1 MRRRAFLV
9 LLAVAATSCVRGAA
23 PVEETTPSVAPSP
36 SPSPSPYPDT
46 MEGGAG
52 ALVATLTVPRLALDD
67 FPMLMGTTTDILA
80 VGVGVYVGAATPGSG
95 NLATA
100 GHRVTPVQGSW
111 HGPYY
116 DLDKLVDGDRAW
128 VEFEG
133 RTYEYAWRE
142 TVITTPD
149 DVSVLADGV
158 ADLTMTAC
166 HPKGFLF
173 QRIVAFWQLVGSAP
187 TPASELATPAPL
199 TPVASPVA
207 PGTVLP

>member
-95 NLATA
+95 NQI
-100 GHRVTPVQGSW
+100 G
-111 HGPYY
+111 
-116 DLDKLVDGDRAW
+116 RAH
-128 VEFEG
+128 V
-133 RTYEYAWRE
+133 
-142 TVITTPD
+142 
-149 DVSVLADGV
+149 
-158 ADLTMTAC
+158 
-166 HPKGFLF
+166 
-173 QRIVAFWQLVGSAP
+173 
-187 TPASELATPAPL
+187 
-199 TPVASPVA
+199 
-207 PGTVLP
+207 

>member
-1 MRRRAFLV
+1 MAGLPISSLQPGDLLLCMGKGEISKLIAWVGANDYSHCAVVCDSARLIEAAASGARYVDLAKEQSLGDEYVYIDALRNHHQDASALAGANLDAFLV
-9 LLAVAATSCVRGAA
+9 MVRA
-23 PVEETTPSVAPSP
+23 
-36 SPSPSPYPDT
+36 
-46 MEGGAG
+46 
-52 ALVATLTVPRLALDD
+52 
-67 FPMLMGTTTDILA
+67 
-80 VGVGVYVGAATPGSG
+80 YVGRP
-95 NLATA
+95 
-100 GHRVTPVQGSW
+100 
-111 HGPYY
+111 Y